1 MYIPA
6 ITLEKELQA
15 PGFADYERGQII
27 DCRWSRCGNYMAGI
41 TFSQCAGEN
50 TALVWNYETS
60 ALIRSFMD
68 EFEITELAW
77 APGRPTLALVCYDFS
92 HPEKSR
98 AMFYDVPKNR
108 VVGKTPL
115 INGITCITS
124 PSWSYDS
131 RYLAISGGEGE
142 KTVIIADNGAVVHQ
156 LPNRG
161 AGRFLWNPYSL
172 NGAICG
178 ACGIDLLDFEGGRLA
193 QTGKLSIPGG
203 TAQASWSP
211 SGDCLASLSNQGEIC
226 IWDSRESRLLWQ
238 CEEVLPQ
245 SKERKPYSYEQPPVS
260 LMSWSP
266 CGGELFVS
274 AGGREVLVIS
284 TEKRF
289 LLARLI
295 CINNAVSISISRDGE
310 WCAVRSASSYGENG
324 QVEIWRQGEWSRPL
338 LKPLTGDSVKY
349 REYSRALEFH
359 PEEPLLASFHNGSW
373 CINVWRIRNRL

>member
-310 WCAVRSASSYGENG
+310 WCAVRSASSYGETARLRSGGRENG
-324 QVEIWRQGEWSRPL
+324 AVRFSSRSQEIR
-338 LKPLTGDSVKY
+338 
-349 REYSRALEFH
+349 
-359 PEEPLLASFHNGSW
+359 
-373 CINVWRIRNRL
+373 